1 MLNSPRIPGGFA
13 SKMIAAFLLVILVP
27 TVIISISFY
36 LVSIGIVKQNARD
49 SARQISARTADSL
62 SYILNIGS
70 DTADLLYSNASIQ
83 AAARSTGVPVAER
96 QKMDELVNSTLNNL
110 VYSSSFVRIIYVLR
124 ETENSWGS
132 GSFSQAKLNQH
143 PPSTL
148 DWVREAKEKDGQL
161 VWQALQYDQFSGAGD
176 NTDLV
181 LPVGRVLKDFD
192 TLENIGYILVCLNGH
207 DVLEQIRSA
216 RLGKTGRF
224 FVTDA
229 EGRVMVADDLS
240 RIGQKAANPELLRHA
255 VDPAVR
261 EFEFDES
268 GVRHYAIKQPLS
280 NGWMLIGVVPVDE
293 ITGALDEL
301 QRRILY
307 SSGLVTFLVVA
318 IGLVTAGM
326 VTRPIKQL
334 IRQMKSVQEGNLQA
348 RTDIRS
354 RDEIGLMSHHFNKM
368 LQRIDQLMQQVR
380 EEQKKKKEAELR
392 AVAHRINPH
401 SLFNTL
407 STLRWLILYR
417 QYGKAADGLA
427 ALIRLLEAN
436 MGKKGTYIELRE
448 ELDIIGRYLS
458 ILELR
463 YDLKFELDPD
473 LEEGTGS
480 FQIPRMLLQPLVE
493 NAVFHGFVPTGRG
506 GRIAVKANRRGD
518 GLVIT
523 LRDNGRGIDAGKLDR
538 FRKLPDRPD
547 LAGVGIGLRHV
558 AESIR
563 LYFDPASGFSIDSSP
578 GEGTTVVLT
587 LIPHRRKGDGNRV

>member
-307 SSGLVTFLVVA
+307 SSGLVTFLAVA

-380 EEQKKKKEAELR
+380 EEQEKKKEAELR
-392 AVAHRINPH
+392 AVATASIRI
-401 SLFNTL
+401 SC
-407 STLRWLILYR
+407 STRSAR
-417 QYGKAADGLA
+417 CAGSSCTASTGK
-427 ALIRLLEAN
+427 
-436 MGKKGTYIELRE
+436 
-448 ELDIIGRYLS
+448 
-458 ILELR
+458 
-463 YDLKFELDPD
+463 P
-473 LEEGTGS
+473 
-480 FQIPRMLLQPLVE
+480 
-493 NAVFHGFVPTGRG
+493 PTGWPRSSGFWKPTWGKRAHTSNFGKNWTSSG
-506 GRIAVKANRRGD
+506 GICPFWNCAMISNSSWTPTWKREP
-518 GLVIT
+518 
-523 LRDNGRGIDAGKLDR
+523 GRSR
-538 FRKLPDRPD
+538 FRACCSSRWWKTP
-547 LAGVGIGLRHV
+547 
-558 AESIR
+558 S
-563 LYFDPASGFSIDSSP
+563 STDSS
-578 GEGTTVVLT
+578 
-587 LIPHRRKGDGNRV
+587 RRAGAVASP